1 MHLIGVKEENGWL
14 ISRWELTYR
23 VGWDTIA
30 KGVSS
35 VFEYYEQT
43 EVLVNGNPVKVSSK
57 EDILKTPEDRTLC
70 IRRLSTIIKV
80 PIMITFYN
88 QLAAVDVSVAPANE
102 EFKKA
107 DYEAFNHSLC
117 QYMDSIELAMYR

>member
-1 MHLIGVKEENGWL
+1 MHLIGVKEERGWL

-23 VGWDTIA
+23 VGWDKIT

-35 VFEYYEQT
+35 VFDYYEQV
-43 EVLVNGNPVKVSSK
+43 EVLANGNPVRVSSK
-57 EDILKTPEDRTLC
+57 DDILKVHEDRTLC
-70 IRRLSTIIKV
+70 IRGLSKIVKV

-88 QLAAVDVSVAPANE
+88 QLAAVDVNVASSNE

-117 QYMDSIELAMYR
+117 QYMDSIEIAMHR